1 MVRSDGTIERRDV
14 ETGTN
19 DGTYIE
25 IRSGLAE
32 GDVVVVENFDGLEND
47 MRVQVTIEDEKSWKG
62 GEG

>member
-19 DGTYIE
+19 DGVYIE
-25 IRSGLAE
+25 SRSGLSE
-32 GDVVVVENFDGLEND
+32 GDVVVVENFDGLENG
-47 MRVQVTIEDEKSWKG
+47 MRVQVTIEDEKSGKG